1 MDYDLY
7 PFPPE
12 REIVVDAGYLGTGR
26 HIIYALVELDVT
38 CARELLRTASS
49 TQGRALSFTAFLAAS
64 LARAIAS
71 HARVQAYRDWRGR
84 LVVFHDVDVVI
95 MVEPEPGAVAI
106 PRIIRGANRKTVF
119 DISDEI
125 RSFQSKPDMEKRGG
139 KLTGFAPKVPRF
151 VRLGFFRLL
160 KWNPHWFKRL
170 SGTVIVTS
178 VGMFG
183 RGGGWGLGFLPL
195 HTLGVLVGGIASK
208 PAVHEG
214 EIAIREFLNLT
225 VSFDHDIVDGAP
237 AARFVRSLADLVEGA
252 AALEPEQIEQS
263 SEVP

>member
-1 MDYDLY
+1 MAYDLY

-12 REIVVDAGYLGTGR
+12 REIIVDAGYLGMGR
-26 HIIYALVELDVT
+26 HVTHALVELDVT
-38 CARELLRTASS
+38 RARGLLRAASAA
-49 TQGRALSFTAFLAAS
+49 QGRALSFTAFVVAS
-64 LARAIAS
+64 LARAIAA

-84 LVVFHDVDVVI
+84 LVVFHDVDVVAMI
-95 MVEPEPGAVAI
+95 EPEPGAAAV
-106 PRIIRGANRKTVF
+106 PRIIRAANRKTVLE
-119 DISDEI
+119 ISDEI
-125 RSFQSKPDMEKRGG
+125 RSFQSQPDVEKRGG
-139 KLTGFAPKVPRF
+139 KLSALATKAPRF

-195 HTLGVLVGGIASK
+195 HTLGLLVGGIAPK

-214 EIAIREFLNLT
+214 EIVIREFLNLT

-252 AALEPEQIEQS
+252 AALEPIQAEPS
-263 SEVP
+263 SEAP

>member
-1 MDYDLY
+1 MAYDLY

-38 CARELLRTASS
+38 RAREILRAASA
-49 TQGRALSFTAFLAAS
+49 TEGRALSFTAFLAAS
-64 LARAIAS
+64 VAGAIAS

-84 LVVFHDVDVVI
+84 LVVYHDVDVVV
-95 MVEPEPGAVAI
+95 MVEPEPGAVAV
-106 PRIIRGANRKTVF
+106 PRIIRGANRKAVIE
-119 DISDEI
+119 ISDEI
-125 RSFQSKPDMEKRGG
+125 RSFQGQPHVKTRGG
-139 KLTGFAPKVPRF
+139 GLSAFAPHVPRF

-170 SGTVIVTS
+170 SGTVIITS

-195 HTLGVLVGGIASK
+195 HTLGVLVGGITSK

-214 EIAIREFLNLT
+214 EIVIREFLNLT

-252 AALEPEQIEQS
+252 AALEPIQAEQS
-263 SEVP
+263 SEAQ

>member
-38 CARELLRTASS
+38 RARELLRAASEA
-49 TQGRALSFTAFLAAS
+49 QGRALSFTAFIVAS
-64 LARAIAS
+64 LARAIES

-84 LVVFHDVDVVI
+84 LVVYHDVDVVA
-95 MVEPEPGAVAI
+95 MVEPEPGAVAV
-106 PRIIRGANRKTVF
+106 PRIIRAANRKTVLE
-119 DISDEI
+119 ISDEI
-125 RSFQSKPDMEKRGG
+125 RSFQRKPEPGGRGG
-139 KLTGFAPKVPRF
+139 GASAFATRMPRF

-208 PAVHEG
+208 PAVHQG
-214 EIAIREFLNLT
+214 EIVIREFLNLT

-237 AARFVRSLADLVEGA
+237 AARFVQSLADLVEGA
-252 AALEPEQIEQS
+252 STLEPVEQS
-263 SEVP
+263 GEVA

>member
-7 PFPPE
+7 PFPAE

-26 HIIYALVELDVT
+26 HIIHALVELDVT
-38 CARELLRTASS
+38 RARELLRAASEA
-49 TQGRALSFTAFLAAS
+49 QGRALSFTAFIVAS

-71 HARVQAYRDWRGR
+71 HAKVQAYRDWRGR
-84 LVVFHDVDVVI
+84 LVVYHDVDVVV
-95 MVEPEPGAVAI
+95 MVELEPGAVAV
-106 PRIIRGANRKTVF
+106 PRIIRGANRKTVLE
-119 DISDEI
+119 ISDEI
-125 RSFQSKPDMEKRGG
+125 RSFQGQPQVKTRGS
-139 KLTGFAPKVPRF
+139 KLTATAPKVPRF

-195 HTLGVLVGGIASK
+195 HTLGVLVGGIAAK
-208 PAVHEG
+208 PAVVGG

-252 AALEPEQIEQS
+252 AVLDPEQVAQP
-263 SEVP
+263 SEVA

>member
-1 MDYDLY
+1 MNYDLF
-7 PFPPE
+7 PFPSE
-12 REIVVDAGYLGTGR
+12 REIIVDAGYLGTGR
-26 HIIYALVELDVT
+26 HVTHALVELDVT
-38 CARELLRTASS
+38 RARELLRAASAAD
-49 TQGRALSFTAFLAAS
+49 GHALSFTAFLAAS
-64 LARAIAS
+64 LAQAIAS

-84 LVVFHDVDVVI
+84 LVVYHDVDVVI

-106 PRIIRGANRKTVF
+106 PRIVRAANRKSVLE
-119 DISDEI
+119 ISDEI
-125 RSFQSKPDMEKRGG
+125 RSFQVKPHVEKRGG
-139 KLTGFAPKVPRF
+139 SFSAFAPHVPRF

-160 KWNPHWFKRL
+160 KWNPHWFRRL

-183 RGGGWGLGFLPL
+183 RGGGWSLGFLPL

-214 EIAIREFLNLT
+214 EIVIREFLNLT

-252 AALEPEQIEQS
+252 AALEPEQVAQP
-263 SEVP
+263 SEVS

>member
-1 MDYDLY
+1 
-7 PFPPE
+7 
-12 REIVVDAGYLGTGR
+12 
-26 HIIYALVELDVT
+26 
-38 CARELLRTASS
+38 
-49 TQGRALSFTAFLAAS
+49 
-64 LARAIAS
+64 
-71 HARVQAYRDWRGR
+71 
-84 LVVFHDVDVVI
+84 
-95 MVEPEPGAVAI
+95 MVEPEPGAAAV
-106 PRIIRGANRKTVF
+106 PRIVRGANRKTVVE
-119 DISDEI
+119 ISDEI
-125 RSFQSKPDMEKRGG
+125 RSFQGQPQVETRGSD
-139 KLTGFAPKVPRF
+139 LTAIATRAPRF

-214 EIAIREFLNLT
+214 EIVIREFLNLT

-252 AALEPEQIEQS
+252 SALEEAYLSLGAAEAEQAPFDKLRVPAERPGLEPHASTS
-263 SEVP
+263 SACSKYP

>member
-1 MDYDLY
+1 MT
-7 PFPPE
+7 F
-12 REIVVDAGYLGTGR
+12 
-26 HIIYALVELDVT
+26 
-38 CARELLRTASS
+38 
-49 TQGRALSFTAFLAAS
+49 
-64 LARAIAS
+64 
-71 HARVQAYRDWRGR
+71 
-84 LVVFHDVDVVI
+84 DVVV
-95 MVEPEPGAVAI
+95 MVEPEPGAAAV
-106 PRIIRGANRKTVF
+106 PRIIRAANRKTVVE
-119 DISDEI
+119 ISDEI
-125 RSFQSKPDMEKRGG
+125 RSFQGQPHVRKRGG
-139 KLTGFAPKVPRF
+139 DLMAIATRAPRF

-195 HTLGVLVGGIASK
+195 HTLGVLVGGIAAK
-208 PAVHEG
+208 PAVYEG
-214 EIAIREFLNLT
+214 EIVIREFLNLT

-252 AALEPEQIEQS
+252 EALKKEAVEQS

>member
-12 REIVVDAGYLGTGR
+12 REIIVDAGYLGTGR
-26 HIIYALVELDVT
+26 HVTHALVELDVT
-38 CARELLRTASS
+38 RARERLRAASE
-49 TQGRALSFTAFLAAS
+49 THGRALSFTAFIAAS
-64 LARAIAS
+64 LAQAIES

-84 LVVFHDVDVVI
+84 LVVYHDVDVVVMI
-95 MVEPEPGAVAI
+95 EPEPGAAAV
-106 PRIIRGANRKTVF
+106 PRIIRAANRKSVLE
-119 DISDEI
+119 ISDEI
-125 RSFQSKPDMEKRGG
+125 RSFQDHPQMKTRGG
-139 KLTGFAPKVPRF
+139 KLTAFAPKVPRF

-170 SGTVIVTS
+170 SGTVIITS

-208 PAVHEG
+208 PAVCEG
-214 EIAIREFLNLT
+214 EIVIREFLNLT

-237 AARFVRSLADLVEGA
+237 AVCFVRSLADLVEGVA
-252 AALEPEQIEQS
+252 GAGADTG
-263 SEVP
+263 

>member
-26 HIIYALVELDVT
+26 HITYALVELDVT
-38 CARELLRTASS
+38 RARELLRAASA
-49 TQGRALSFTAFLAAS
+49 TEGRALSFTAFIVAS
-64 LARAIAS
+64 LARAIES
-71 HARVQAYRDWRGR
+71 HARVQACRDWRGR
-84 LVVFHDVDVVI
+84 LVVFHDVDVVTMI
-95 MVEPEPGAVAI
+95 EPEPGAVAI
-106 PRIIRGANRKTVF
+106 PRIIRSANRKTVLE
-119 DISDEI
+119 ISDEI
-125 RSFQSKPDMEKRGG
+125 RSFQDQPQVKTRGG
-139 KLTGFAPKVPRF
+139 SLSAFAPHVPRF

-160 KWNPHWFKRL
+160 KWNPHWFRRL

-195 HTLGVLVGGIASK
+195 HTLGVLVGGLTSK
-208 PAVHEG
+208 PAVYEG
-214 EIAIREFLNLT
+214 EIVIREFLNLT
-225 VSFDHDIVDGAP
+225 ISFDHDIVDGAP

-252 AALEPEQIEQS
+252 SGLEPEQVAQS
-263 SEVP
+263 SEVA

>member
-1 MDYDLY
+1 M
-7 PFPPE
+7 
-12 REIVVDAGYLGTGR
+12 
-26 HIIYALVELDVT
+26 
-38 CARELLRTASS
+38 
-49 TQGRALSFTAFLAAS
+49 
-64 LARAIAS
+64 
-71 HARVQAYRDWRGR
+71 
-84 LVVFHDVDVVI
+84 
-95 MVEPEPGAVAI
+95 
-106 PRIIRGANRKTVF
+106 
-119 DISDEI
+119 
-125 RSFQSKPDMEKRGG
+125 
-139 KLTGFAPKVPRF
+139 PRF

-195 HTLGVLVGGIASK
+195 HTLGVLVGGISSK

-214 EIAIREFLNLT
+214 EIVIREFLNLT

-252 AALEPEQIEQS
+252 SALEPEQVAQP